1 MLNSLINP
9 IFFVSLKKI
18 LSEGIDMDMRLKFNE
33 DEKNYDT
40 YRPTYPKELFLDI
53 SNYGKVSSDC
63 KLLEIGIGTGQAT
76 LSFLESG
83 CKVTALELGNNL
95 ARYVKEKFSNY
106 ENLNVINADF
116 MEYPIETDTF
126 NLVYCATAF
135 HWLPLE
141 EGYAKVRNV
150 LKDDGTIA
158 LFWNHPFPNRQD
170 DISNI
175 VNKKIYDKY
184 RPSDKE
190 IIEFSKN
197 DCEKHIDELERF
209 GFYDI
214 TSKLYNRQ
222 RTLTS
227 EDYISLLNTYS
238 DHRALPLE
246 IKNDF
251 ELDMKNSIDEVGGK
265 INIYDTVDL
274 YLARK
279 R

>member
-1 MLNSLINP
+1 
-9 IFFVSLKKI
+9 
-18 LSEGIDMDMRLKFNE
+18 MDLRLKFNE
-33 DEKNYDT
+33 DEKNYDK

-53 SNYGKVSSDC
+53 SNYAKMLTGCRV
-63 KLLEIGIGTGQAT
+63 LEIGIGTGQAT
-76 LSFLESG
+76 LPFLESG

-95 ARYVKEKFSNY
+95 AQYVKDKFSDYKNFD
-106 ENLNVINADF
+106 VITSDF
-116 MEYPIETDTF
+116 IEYPIEPNNFD
-126 NLVYCATAF
+126 LVYCATAF

-141 EGYAKVRNV
+141 EGYEKVRNV
-150 LKDDGTIA
+150 LKDDGIIA
-158 LFWNHPFPNRQD
+158 LFWNHPFPNRKD

-175 VNKKIYDKY
+175 ANKKIYDKY

-197 DCEKHIDELERF
+197 DCQKHIDELERF
-209 GFYDI
+209 GFKDI
-214 TSKLYNRQ
+214 ISKLYYRK

-227 EDYISLLNTYS
+227 KQYISLLNTYS

-251 ELDMKNSIDEVGGK
+251 EIDMKNAIDEIGGK